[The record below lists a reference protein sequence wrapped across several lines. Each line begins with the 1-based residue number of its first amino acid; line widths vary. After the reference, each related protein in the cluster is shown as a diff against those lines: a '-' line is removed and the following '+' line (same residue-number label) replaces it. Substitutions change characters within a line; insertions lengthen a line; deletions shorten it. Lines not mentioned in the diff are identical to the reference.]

1 MMKSRKSAI
10 KGDVLSIPV
19 GDAWAIG
26 KVVFVSEV
34 FKDIMLVALW
44 YPFEEPEKFA
54 LDGNPRR
61 LVYTSRK
68 GFAKRG
74 WEIVGKSSITN
85 EEEEYSIRVV
95 DQDVWL
101 GDSVVRQ
108 ATSDDLKRIRTMIVS
123 GFIRIEQQLQDDLS
137 EAAS

>member
-1 MMKSRKSAI
+1 QASPTGILRTSPLIADFRDFI
-10 KGDVLSIPV
+10 IVELSWL
-19 GDAWAIG
+19 A
-26 KVVFVSEV
+26 E
-34 FKDIMLVALW
+34 L
-44 YPFEEPEKFA
+44 FA